1 MSRREYDFEN
11 GDTSLD
17 ALMKAINEQKA
28 NFGGDSMYIEL
39 ARKFDNSDYQWV
51 CYRNNINSET
61 YGSPATT
68 GYFVLFSKDGQV
80 LGSIA
85 FSYPYLCHAIT
96 QCNIT
101 QTSNST
107 PLISYMHCYLFVS
120 RGTQVRYNHC
130 DVYGVD
136 IQKLRGTIITK
147 SDMAIKYS
155 TSGELGNFLTYQ
167 VYFHRNGT
175 NLQWF
180 LNTNSSKVGPTYV
193 SLTMSSSY
201 DYSVTLSGTA
211 MGRSNSGFYDQ
222 LICCELSSSYKWIT
236 WSSGSKDISFSTS
249 TAPTGWSRS
258 TTSVSPYANRYG
270 SAYYFPIWSW
280 SQPSSSPAN
289 VSVINA
295 SLWWGGD
302 SFIERKFM
310 LQSGINSLTPTS
322 TSENQDYY
330 RIKSNSATENYV
342 TAFGLMTIDG
352 RFIYTMNVNTR
363 LLEKID
369 TKVR

>member
-17 ALMKAINEQKA
+17 VLMKAINEQKA

-68 GYFVLFSKDGQV
+68 GYFVLFAKDGQI

-101 QTSNST
+101 QTAT
-107 PLISYMHCYLFVS
+107 PMISFMHCYLFVS
-120 RGTQVRYNHC
+120 RGAQIRYNYC

-136 IQKLRGTIITK
+136 IQKMRGMIARK
-147 SDMAIKYS
+147 SDMALKYS
-155 TSGELGNFLTYQ
+155 TSGRLGNFVGNY
-167 VYFHRNGT
+167 VYFYHNGT

-180 LNTNSSKVGPTYV
+180 LNTNTSMVGPTYV
-193 SLTMSSSY
+193 SLTMSSSCAY
-201 DYSVTLSGTA
+201 EVTLSGTA
-211 MGRSNSGFYDQ
+211 MGRSDSNFYDI
-222 LICCELSSSYKWIT
+222 LICCEPSTSYKWIT
-236 WSSGSKDISFSTS
+236 WSPASKNISFSTS

-258 TTSVSPYANRYG
+258 TTAVSPYANRYG
-270 SAYYFPIWSW
+270 SAYYLPIWSW
-280 SQPSSSPAN
+280 SQPTASPTN
-289 VSVINA
+289 VSAINN

-302 SFIERKFM
+302 GFVERKFM
-310 LQSGINSLTPTS
+310 LQSGISSLTPTS

-330 RIKSNSATENYV
+330 RIKASSATENYV
-342 TAFGLMTIDG
+342 HAFGLMTIDG
-352 RFIYTMNVNTR
+352 RFIYTLNVNTK